1 MKEKSLVKLMIA
13 TMIVDSHRDEREYVA
28 IADSLEHHGVTE
40 EEYSDLLNE
49 SKEINDS
56 VEVMAWS
63 QTAIEALQ
71 ELNDPEFSC
80 VVIAN
85 MVLVACADN
94 VVKDVEEA
102 FIQTTATSLGVDGPV
117 RR

>member
-1 MKEKSLVKLMIA
+1 MKEKAIAKLMIA
-13 TMIVDSHRDEREYVA
+13 TMIVDSHRHEREYAA
-28 IADSLEHHGVTE
+28 IEESLKHHGVTE

-49 SKEINDS
+49 SKEINDAE
-56 VEVMAWS
+56 EVMAWS

-80 VVIAN
+80 VVISN

-102 FIQTTATSLGVDGPV
+102 FIQTTATSLGVDAPV

>member
-40 EEYSDLLNE
+40 EEYLDLLNE

-80 VVIAN
+80 VVISN

-94 VVKDVEEA
+94 VVKDVEQA
-102 FIQTTATSLGVDGPV
+102 FIQTTATSPGVDGPV